1 MVCGPSLFLYW
12 HGLNYY
18 ERDAQVRAFYEDP
31 AANLDLLRE
40 YNVRYIVL
48 GASERYELG
57 ADEAALDALFETVY
71 DRLGT
76 KVYKVVL

>member
-1 MVCGPSLFLYW
+1 M
-12 HGLNYY
+12 
-18 ERDAQVRAFYEDP
+18 RAFYEDP

-40 YNVRYIVL
+40 YNVRYIIL

-57 ADEAALDALFETVY
+57 ADEAAFDTLFETVY